1 MRGIDWTIPKRYL
14 RLTLYDGRVVTTN
27 KRVLSNLDD
36 YFKITGDISATVSG
50 ASAEANFTLYGL
62 KLDKMAFLS
71 TSFSTWVV
79 NQIRNEIVLDIGYEN
94 NHGIMFNGTITEALP
109 SLDNENYSVKLK
121 CMGSFA
127 ETLNSVVS
135 LSFSGIT
142 PVSVIVA
149 RIASKLGYLPRI
161 STSVKLMTVANYSLQ
176 NQPITN
182 HLRYLAEIAGID
194 CYVENDTVVAKK
206 SGEAVALSR
215 TYKIDSSNM
224 IGAPIP
230 TNEGARVRVRLDPSI
245 RTGQKVR
252 LVSSKFPQLSGEVFI
267 VQTIGTSFDTRGND
281 WKNELWLVK
290 EGLYR
295 Q

>member
-50 ASAEANFTLYGL
+50 AAAEANFTLYGL

-149 RIASKLGYLPRI
+149 RIELFTAKS
-161 STSVKLMTVANYSLQ
+161 ADNESLAVFGG
-176 NQPITN
+176 NRGDR
-182 HLRYLAEIAGID
+182 LLCRKRYGRRKKERRSYG
-194 CYVENDTVVAKK
+194 VGENIQD
-206 SGEAVALSR
+206 
-215 TYKIDSSNM
+215 
-224 IGAPIP
+224 
-230 TNEGARVRVRLDPSI
+230 
-245 RTGQKVR
+245 R
-252 LVSSKFPQLSGEVFI
+252 LVEYDRIAYPDKRGRKGESPTRSVDQDGTKSPACFGEIPAVVRRSVYRSNDRDVF
-267 VQTIGTSFDTRGND
+267 
-281 WKNELWLVK
+281 
-290 EGLYR
+290 
-295 Q
+295 